1 MREKSLLK
9 PFLISLLFI
18 LAGCTLIKAPY
29 TITKGAVKGTIG
41 IVKTTYKV
49 TAGTTKVIYKI
60 GKFTYEVVK
69 APLDWPLTHENIDT
83 IDGLPVKE
91 AIRLGRVKNSPY
103 TVNGEKYYPMSLEE
117 AEKYE
122 EIGVASWYGYETK
135 NKKGGQMTANGE
147 AFNPKELTAAHKYL
161 PLPTYVKVT
170 NLANKR
176 SIIVRVNDRGPFP
189 SEHNPKSGD
198 RIIDLSMGAAKRLG
212 YYEKGTTL
220 VKVEAIQIEEG

>member
-49 TAGTTKVIYKI
+49 TAGTTKVVYKI

-91 AIRLGRVKNSPY
+91 AIRLGRVKHSPY
-103 TVNGEKYYPMSLEE
+103 TVDIIPCLLRKLKSMRRSVLLRGTVMRQE
-117 AEKYE
+117 A
-122 EIGVASWYGYETK
+122 
-135 NKKGGQMTANGE
+135 KKA
-147 AFNPKELTAAHKYL
+147 
-161 PLPTYVKVT
+161 
-170 NLANKR
+170 
-176 SIIVRVNDRGPFP
+176 DR
-189 SEHNPKSGD
+189 
-198 RIIDLSMGAAKRLG
+198 
-212 YYEKGTTL
+212 
-220 VKVEAIQIEEG
+220 